1 MAAFSSQHIAGID
14 ANRTIKDELTA
25 AIVRRSARRRIS
37 VTDLVN
43 PRQSFFGR
51 TRPDIIVSADRRQL
65 MMAGTGFHDLFG
77 RAVSTEEYVE
87 QFVEFEEIVG
97 KIDVFE
103 SAPIELKTTASI
115 PSEVLTARPGQVEQL
130 AMYCAMVARPL
141 GHLLYYRRA
150 EYGREPLLKAFD
162 VEVTDHDHIVRE
174 MVQRRDLLR
183 AALDSGDP
191 CHLLRCD
198 WFGRDCAYA
207 DVCGC
212 DTAQPL
218 TRMVST
224 ETVRIVENPTLAD
237 VLKAKILAVSPIGS
251 TDNFTLNDLVFP
263 RKAALRRDGIPE
275 NGEPD
280 AGEQMESMERRG
292 FLDVLEDAVWHGVP
306 GACRTA
312 RVQFESI
319 RGSLLLYRGIPTLL
333 RATKRREMIAR
344 DRLAVDAPYY
354 TDRLGFEC
362 AMAGSEKGRLI
373 IYYSSL
379 DDKFMV
385 YDFWLRDLEE
395 IRTEMRR
402 RLDLLKSGAPA
413 SELPPCE
420 PAWMIRVCKFANRC
434 ACATT
439 SLKGG
444 EPHS

>member
-1 MAAFSSQHIAGID
+1 MAAAIA
-14 ANRTIKDELTA
+14 
-25 AIVRRSARRRIS
+25 RRSARRRIS

-43 PRQSFFGR
+43 PRQTFFSR
-51 TRPDIIVSADRRQL
+51 TRPDIVISADRKQL

-103 SAPIELKTTASI
+103 SEPIELKTTSSI
-115 PSEVLTARPGQVEQL
+115 PTEVLTSRPGQVEQL

-141 GHLLYYRRA
+141 GHLLYYRRS

-162 VEVTDHDHIVRE
+162 VEMTDRDHIVRE
-174 MVQRRDLLR
+174 MLQRRDLLR
-183 AALDSGDP
+183 AALDTGDP
-191 CHLLRCD
+191 CHLLRCE
-198 WFGRDCAYA
+198 WFGRDCTYA

-212 DTAQPL
+212 VTAQPL

-224 ETVRIVENPTLAD
+224 GTVRIAENTALAE
-237 VLKAKILAVSPIGS
+237 VLKAKILAVPPIGPA
-251 TDNFTLNDLVFP
+251 DNFTLNDLVFP

-275 NGEPD
+275 SGEPD

-306 GACRTA
+306 GACRTT
-312 RVQFESI
+312 RVQFGPI

-333 RATKRREMIAR
+333 RATKRREMIPR

-354 TDRLGFEC
+354 TDRLAFEC

-373 IYYSSL
+373 IYYSAL
-379 DDKFMV
+379 EDKFMV
-385 YDFWLRDLEE
+385 YDFWFRDLEG
-395 IRTEMRR
+395 IRAEMRR
-402 RLDLLKSGAPA
+402 RLDLLQSGAQPN
-413 SELPPCE
+413 ELPPCE
-420 PAWMIRVCKFANRC
+420 PAWMSRLCNFGHKC
-434 ACATT
+434 ACA
-439 SLKGG
+439 GV
-444 EPHS
+444 PRR